1 MIEEGVN
8 MDFFKEWMMTLL
20 AMIIM
25 VGIPTL
31 LASISYLL
39 IEYLGFIG
47 LGIVLFILFS
57 LLITLKN
64 RYE

>member
-1 MIEEGVN
+1 

-20 AMIIM
+20 AMII
-25 VGIPTL
+25 VILITTL
-31 LASISYLL
+31 CGLISYLL

-47 LGIVLFILFS
+47 VGIILLILFS

-64 RYE
+64 RCD

>member
-1 MIEEGVN
+1 
-8 MDFFKEWMMTLL
+8 MDFFKEWMKNLL
-20 AMIIM
+20 SMII
-25 VGIPTL
+25 GISIPTL

-64 RYE
+64 RCD

>member
-1 MIEEGVN
+1 
-8 MDFFKEWMMTLL
+8 MDFFKEWMKNLL
-20 AMIIM
+20 SMII
-25 VGIPTL
+25 GISIPTL

-47 LGIVLFILFS
+47 LGIVLFILF

-64 RYE
+64 RGE

>member
-1 MIEEGVN
+1 MN
-8 MDFFKEWMMTLL
+8 FFKEWMMTLL

>member
-1 MIEEGVN
+1 
-8 MDFFKEWMMTLL
+8 MDFFKEWLMTLL

-47 LGIVLFILFS
+47 LGIVLLILFS

-64 RYE
+64 RCD

>member
-1 MIEEGVN
+1 

-25 VGIPTL
+25 VGIPIL

-64 RYE
+64 RCD

>member
-1 MIEEGVN
+1 
-8 MDFFKEWMMTLL
+8 MDFLKEWMMTLL
-20 AMIIM
+20 AMVIA

-64 RYE
+64 RGE

>member
-1 MIEEGVN
+1 
-8 MDFFKEWMMTLL
+8 MDFLKEWLMTLL
-20 AMIIM
+20 AMVIAIS
-25 VGIPTL
+25 IPTL
-31 LASISYLL
+31 FASISYLL

-64 RYE
+64 RCD

>member
-1 MIEEGVN
+1 
-8 MDFFKEWMMTLL
+8 MDFLKEWMMTLL
-20 AMIIM
+20 AMVIA

-64 RYE
+64 RCK